1 LLHFLISTR
10 TTLKKN
16 KIGANRYGTCSNG
29 SLYLLPEAYKSRIHK
44 MANIGNSVKI
54 DADSPVIAEEPADE
68 VEVGIAGLVGSTPI
82 LPV

>member
-1 LLHFLISTR
+1 
-10 TTLKKN
+10 
-16 KIGANRYGTCSNG
+16 
-29 SLYLLPEAYKSRIHK
+29 